1 MKYCYLT
8 NMTTNKNRVGRYAAW
23 WSNYLKL
30 TRYMLIGTEHVN
42 YFNGY
47 NKICRYYQLLRYLRY
62 FAIEN
67 AEQRKRIRL
76 EYEIKISKIH
86 AQLRLCRNRE
96 SRMCERICAYVL
108 KTR

>member
-47 NKICRYYQLLRYLRY
+47 NKICRYY
-62 FAIEN
+62 
-67 AEQRKRIRL
+67 
-76 EYEIKISKIH
+76 
-86 AQLRLCRNRE
+86 
-96 SRMCERICAYVL
+96 
-108 KTR
+108 